1 MATRGYNSYRGRV
14 STGRIVL
21 IVVLVLV
28 LLGAIGYLAVQNYL
42 VYDEAGQVHLELPW
56 GRRDPQQEQTD
67 KPPVENVDID
77 RLEPESKL
85 TPVTALHAVRLPD
98 DCLWWG
104 ADYIM
109 NTLAPEDMVL
119 AVKRENGGIT
129 YDTQVSVPQNVVVER
144 GRPLDCLKQLLASDR
159 YTVARICCFAD
170 AAYARGL
177 PETALVREDDSI
189 WYDAN
194 GGAWLDPTDPT
205 VLSYI
210 TSLVK
215 ECASLGFDE
224 VLLDWFCY
232 PAEGQLDAIAN
243 GGSDHT
249 QILTDFAKSL
259 RSSLPEGVALSM
271 TLRGSGDNALTV
283 PQLAELFD
291 RIYLPAGED
300 ASAARSQLPDG
311 YDAETRLVVTAVE
324 APASGSYVIG
334 IGQTQSQA
342 RASVTEAAGSLER
355 FASGRAEAPQ
365 KGRIEATLRSAD
377 AFLHRRDGRPA
388 PSAAYCDHTER
399 SVTIIWIPQKP
410 APIWRPSERTRA

>member
-1 MATRGYNSYRGRV
+1 MATKGYNSYRGRV
-14 STGRIVL
+14 SAGRIVL
-21 IVVLVLV
+21 VVVLVLV
-28 LLGAIGYLAVQNYL
+28 LLGAIGYLVVQNYL

-56 GRRDPQQEQTD
+56 GRRDQQQEQTD
-67 KPPVENVDID
+67 KPPVDDVDID

-170 AAYARGL
+170 SAYARGL

-210 TSLVK
+210 TSLVN
-215 ECASLGFDE
+215 ECAALGFDE
-224 VLLDWFCY
+224 ILLDWFCY
-232 PAEGQLDAIAN
+232 PAEGELDAIAN

-249 QILTDFAKSL
+249 
-259 RSSLPEGVALSM
+259 
-271 TLRGSGDNALTV
+271 
-283 PQLAELFD
+283 
-291 RIYLPAGED
+291 
-300 ASAARSQLPDG
+300 PD
-311 YDAETRLVVTAVE
+311 
-324 APASGSYVIG
+324 PCFHN
-334 IGQTQSQA
+334 Q
-342 RASVTEAAGSLER
+342 
-355 FASGRAEAPQ
+355 
-365 KGRIEATLRSAD
+365 
-377 AFLHRRDGRPA
+377 
-388 PSAAYCDHTER
+388 
-399 SVTIIWIPQKP
+399 
-410 APIWRPSERTRA
+410 

>member
-194 GGAWLDPTDPT
+194 GG
-205 VLSYI
+205 
-210 TSLVK
+210 
-215 ECASLGFDE
+215 
-224 VLLDWFCY
+224 
-232 PAEGQLDAIAN
+232 
-243 GGSDHT
+243 SDHT

-324 APASGSYVIG
+324 APASGSYVI
-334 IGQTQSQA
+334 
-342 RASVTEAAGSLER
+342 EN
-355 FASGRAEAPQ
+355 
-365 KGRIEATLRSAD
+365 
-377 AFLHRRDGRPA
+377 
-388 PSAAYCDHTER
+388 
-399 SVTIIWIPQKP
+399 
-410 APIWRPSERTRA
+410 

>member
-1 MATRGYNSYRGRV
+1 MATRGYNSYRGRT
-14 STGRIVL
+14 SAGKIVL

-28 LLGAIGYLAVQNYL
+28 LLGAVGYLVVQNYL
-42 VYDEAGQVHLELPW
+42 VYDEAGQVHLELPF
-56 GRRDPQQEQTD
+56 GHRGQGKQTD
-67 KPPVENVDID
+67 KPPVDNVDID

-159 YTVARICCFAD
+159 HTVGRICCFGD
-170 AAYARGL
+170 SAYARGL
-177 PETALVREDDSI
+177 PETALVREDGGI

-194 GGAWLDPTDPT
+194 GGAWLDPTNPA

-210 TSLVK
+210 TSLVS
-215 ECASLGFDE
+215 ECAALGFDE
-224 VLLDWFCY
+224 ILLDWFCY
-232 PAEGQLDAIAN
+232 PSTGALDAIAN

-259 RSSLPEGVALSM
+259 RSSLPEDVALSV
-271 TLRGSGDNALTV
+271 TLRGSGDNALAAAEA
-283 PQLAELFD
+283 AELFD

-300 ASAARSQLPDG
+300 AAAVRRQLPEG
-311 YDAETRLVVTAVE
+311 YDPETRLVVTAAE

-334 IGQTQSQA
+334 G
-342 RASVTEAAGSLER
+342 
-355 FASGRAEAPQ
+355 
-365 KGRIEATLRSAD
+365 
-377 AFLHRRDGRPA
+377 
-388 PSAAYCDHTER
+388 
-399 SVTIIWIPQKP
+399 
-410 APIWRPSERTRA
+410 

>member
-1 MATRGYNSYRGRV
+1 MATRGYNSYRGRT
-14 STGRIVL
+14 SAGKIVL

-28 LLGAIGYLAVQNYL
+28 LLGAVGYLVVQNYL
-42 VYDEAGQVHLELPW
+42 VYDEAGQVHLELPF
-56 GRRDPQQEQTD
+56 GHRGQGKQTD
-67 KPPVENVDID
+67 KPPVDNVDID

-159 YTVARICCFAD
+159 HTVGRICCFGD
-170 AAYARGL
+170 SAYARGL
-177 PETALVREDDSI
+177 PETALVREDGGI

-194 GGAWLDPTDPT
+194 GGAWLDPTNPA

-210 TSLVK
+210 TSLVS
-215 ECASLGFDE
+215 ECAELGFDE
-224 VLLDWFCY
+224 ILLDWFCY
-232 PAEGQLDAIAN
+232 PSTGALDAIAN

-259 RSSLPEGVALSM
+259 RSSLPEDVALSV

-283 PQLAELFD
+283 SEAAELFD
-291 RIYLPAGED
+291 RIYLPSGED
-300 ASAARSQLPDG
+300 EAAVRRQLPEG
-311 YDAETRLVVTAVE
+311 YDPETRLVVTAAE
-324 APASGSYVIG
+324 APASGSYFIG
-334 IGQTQSQA
+334 G
-342 RASVTEAAGSLER
+342 
-355 FASGRAEAPQ
+355 
-365 KGRIEATLRSAD
+365 
-377 AFLHRRDGRPA
+377 
-388 PSAAYCDHTER
+388 
-399 SVTIIWIPQKP
+399 
-410 APIWRPSERTRA
+410 

>member
-1 MATRGYNSYRGRV
+1 MATRGYNSYRGRT
-14 STGRIVL
+14 SAGKIVL

-28 LLGAIGYLAVQNYL
+28 LLGAVGYLVVQNYL
-42 VYDEAGQVHLELPW
+42 VYDEAGQVHLELPF
-56 GRRDPQQEQTD
+56 GHRGQEEQTG

-129 YDTQVSVPQNVVVER
+129 YDTQVSVPQNIVVER

-159 YTVARICCFAD
+159 HTVGRICCFGD
-170 AAYARGL
+170 SAYARGL
-177 PETALVREDDSI
+177 PETALVREDGGI

-194 GGAWLDPTDPT
+194 GGAWLDPTNPA

-210 TSLVK
+210 TSLVS
-215 ECASLGFDE
+215 ECAELGFDE
-224 VLLDWFCY
+224 ILLDWFCY
-232 PAEGQLDAIAN
+232 PSTGALDAIAN

-259 RSSLPEGVALSM
+259 RSSLPEGVALSA
-271 TLRGSGDNALTV
+271 TLRGSGDNALTA
-283 PQLAELFD
+283 PEAAELLD

-300 ASAARSQLPDG
+300 AAAVRRQLPEG
-311 YDAETRLVVTAVE
+311 YDPETRLVVTAAE

-334 IGQTQSQA
+334 G
-342 RASVTEAAGSLER
+342 
-355 FASGRAEAPQ
+355 
-365 KGRIEATLRSAD
+365 
-377 AFLHRRDGRPA
+377 
-388 PSAAYCDHTER
+388 
-399 SVTIIWIPQKP
+399 
-410 APIWRPSERTRA
+410 

>member
-1 MATRGYNSYRGRV
+1 M
-14 STGRIVL
+14 
-21 IVVLVLV
+21 
-28 LLGAIGYLAVQNYL
+28 
-42 VYDEAGQVHLELPW
+42 
-56 GRRDPQQEQTD
+56 
-67 KPPVENVDID
+67 
-77 RLEPESKL
+77 
-85 TPVTALHAVRLPD
+85 TALHAVRLPD

-159 YTVARICCFAD
+159 HTVGRICCFGD
-170 AAYARGL
+170 SAYARGL
-177 PETALVREDDSI
+177 PETALVREDGGI

-194 GGAWLDPTDPT
+194 GGAWLDPTNPA

-210 TSLVK
+210 TSLVS
-215 ECASLGFDE
+215 ECAEQGFDE
-224 VLLDWFCY
+224 ILLDWFCY
-232 PAEGQLDAIAN
+232 PSTGALDAIAN

-259 RSSLPEGVALSM
+259 RSSLPEGVALSV

-283 PQLAELFD
+283 SEAAELFD

-300 ASAARSQLPDG
+300 EAAVRRQLPEG
-311 YDAETRLVVTAVE
+311 YDPETRLVVTAAE

-334 IGQTQSQA
+334 G
-342 RASVTEAAGSLER
+342 
-355 FASGRAEAPQ
+355 
-365 KGRIEATLRSAD
+365 
-377 AFLHRRDGRPA
+377 
-388 PSAAYCDHTER
+388 
-399 SVTIIWIPQKP
+399 
-410 APIWRPSERTRA
+410 

>member
-1 MATRGYNSYRGRV
+1 MATKGYNSYRGRV
-14 STGRIVL
+14 SAGRIVL

-56 GRRDPQQEQTD
+56 GRRDQQGQTD
-67 KPPVENVDID
+67 TPPVDDVDID

-129 YDTQVSVPQNVVVER
+129 YDTQVSVPQNVIVER
-144 GRPLDCLKQLLASDR
+144 GRPLECLKQLLASDHH
-159 YTVARICCFAD
+159 TVGRICCFGD
-170 AAYARGL
+170 SAYARGL
-177 PETALVREDDSI
+177 PETALVREDGGI

-194 GGAWLDPTDPT
+194 GGAWLDPTNPA

-210 TSLVK
+210 TSLAS
-215 ECASLGFDE
+215 ECAEQGFDE
-224 VLLDWFCY
+224 ILLDWFCY
-232 PAEGQLDAIAN
+232 PSTGALDAIAN

-259 RSSLPEGVALSM
+259 RSSLPEGVALSV

-283 PQLAELFD
+283 SEAAELFD

-300 ASAARSQLPDG
+300 AAAVRRQLPEG
-311 YDAETRLVVTAVE
+311 YDPETRLVVTAAE

-334 IGQTQSQA
+334 G
-342 RASVTEAAGSLER
+342 
-355 FASGRAEAPQ
+355 
-365 KGRIEATLRSAD
+365 
-377 AFLHRRDGRPA
+377 
-388 PSAAYCDHTER
+388 
-399 SVTIIWIPQKP
+399 
-410 APIWRPSERTRA
+410 

>member
-1 MATRGYNSYRGRV
+1 MATRGYNSYRGRT
-14 STGRIVL
+14 SAGKIVL

-28 LLGAIGYLAVQNYL
+28 LLGAVGYLVVQNYL
-42 VYDEAGQVHLELPW
+42 VYDEAGQVHLELPF
-56 GRRDPQQEQTD
+56 GHRGQEEQTD

-159 YTVARICCFAD
+159 HTVGRICCFGD
-170 AAYARGL
+170 SAYAHGL
-177 PETALVREDDSI
+177 PETALVREDGGI

-194 GGAWLDPTDPT
+194 GGAWLDPTNPA

-210 TSLVK
+210 TSLVS
-215 ECASLGFDE
+215 ECAELGFDE
-224 VLLDWFCY
+224 ILLDWFCY
-232 PAEGQLDAIAN
+232 PSTGALDAIAN

-249 QILTDFAKSL
+249 QILTDVAKSL
-259 RSSLPEGVALSM
+259 RSSLPEGVALSV
-271 TLRGSGDNALTV
+271 TLRGSGDNALTAT
-283 PQLAELFD
+283 QLAELFD
-291 RIYLPAGED
+291 RIYLPSGED
-300 ASAARSQLPDG
+300 AAAVQRQLPKG
-311 YDAETRLVVTAVE
+311 YDAETRLVAAAAE
-324 APASGSYVIG
+324 APASGSYVIN
-334 IGQTQSQA
+334 S
-342 RASVTEAAGSLER
+342 
-355 FASGRAEAPQ
+355 
-365 KGRIEATLRSAD
+365 
-377 AFLHRRDGRPA
+377 
-388 PSAAYCDHTER
+388 
-399 SVTIIWIPQKP
+399 
-410 APIWRPSERTRA
+410 

>member
-1 MATRGYNSYRGRV
+1 MATRGYNSYRGRT
-14 STGRIVL
+14 SAGKIVL

-28 LLGAIGYLAVQNYL
+28 LLGAVGYLVVQNYL
-42 VYDEAGQVHLELPW
+42 VYDEAGQVHLELPF
-56 GRRDPQQEQTD
+56 GHRGQGEQTD

-159 YTVARICCFAD
+159 HTVGRISCFGD
-170 AAYARGL
+170 SAYARGL
-177 PETALVREDDSI
+177 PETALVREDGGI

-194 GGAWLDPTDPT
+194 GGAWLDPTNPA

-210 TSLVK
+210 TSLVS
-215 ECASLGFDE
+215 ECAEQGFDE
-224 VLLDWFCY
+224 ILLDWFCY
-232 PAEGQLDAIAN
+232 PSTGALDAIAN

-259 RSSLPEGVALSM
+259 RSSLPEGVALSV

-283 PQLAELFD
+283 SEAAELFD
-291 RIYLPAGED
+291 RIYLPSGED
-300 ASAARSQLPDG
+300 EAAVRRQLPEG
-311 YDAETRLVVTAVE
+311 YDPETRLVVTAAE

-334 IGQTQSQA
+334 G
-342 RASVTEAAGSLER
+342 
-355 FASGRAEAPQ
+355 
-365 KGRIEATLRSAD
+365 
-377 AFLHRRDGRPA
+377 
-388 PSAAYCDHTER
+388 
-399 SVTIIWIPQKP
+399 
-410 APIWRPSERTRA
+410 

>member
-1 MATRGYNSYRGRV
+1 MVKSVRICGRH
-14 STGRIVL
+14 G
-21 IVVLVLV
+21 
-28 LLGAIGYLAVQNYL
+28 
-42 VYDEAGQVHLELPW
+42 E
-56 GRRDPQQEQTD
+56 
-67 KPPVENVDID
+67 
-77 RLEPESKL
+77 
-85 TPVTALHAVRLPD
+85 
-98 DCLWWG
+98 
-104 ADYIM
+104 
-109 NTLAPEDMVL
+109 
-119 AVKRENGGIT
+119 
-129 YDTQVSVPQNVVVER
+129 
-144 GRPLDCLKQLLASDR
+144 QLLASDR

-210 TSLVK
+210 TSLVN

-249 QILTDFAKSL
+249 QILTDFTKSL
-259 RSSLPEGVALSM
+259 RSSLPEGAALSV

-300 ASAARSQLPDG
+300 AAAARSQLPDG

-334 IGQTQSQA
+334 N
-342 RASVTEAAGSLER
+342 
-355 FASGRAEAPQ
+355 
-365 KGRIEATLRSAD
+365 
-377 AFLHRRDGRPA
+377 
-388 PSAAYCDHTER
+388 
-399 SVTIIWIPQKP
+399 
-410 APIWRPSERTRA
+410 

>member
-1 MATRGYNSYRGRV
+1 MATRGYNSYRGRT
-14 STGRIVL
+14 SAGKIVL

-28 LLGAIGYLAVQNYL
+28 LLGAVGYLVVQNYL
-42 VYDEAGQVHLELPW
+42 VYDEAGQVHLELPF
-56 GRRDPQQEQTD
+56 GHRGQGEQTD

-104 ADYIM
+104 ADYILEK
-109 NTLAPEDMVL
+109 LAPEDMVL

-129 YDTQVSVPQNVVVER
+129 FDAQVSVPQNVIVEQ
-144 GRPLDCLKQLLASDR
+144 GRPLDCLQQLLSAGR
-159 YTVARICCFAD
+159 HTVGRICCFAD
-170 AAYARGL
+170 SAYARGL
-177 PETALVREDDSI
+177 PETALVREDGGI

-194 GGAWLDPTDPT
+194 GGAWLDPTNPA

-210 TSLVK
+210 TSLVS
-215 ECASLGFDE
+215 ECADQGFDE
-224 VLLDWFCY
+224 ILLDWFCY
-232 PAEGQLDAIAN
+232 PSTGALDAIAN

-334 IGQTQSQA
+334 N
-342 RASVTEAAGSLER
+342 
-355 FASGRAEAPQ
+355 
-365 KGRIEATLRSAD
+365 
-377 AFLHRRDGRPA
+377 
-388 PSAAYCDHTER
+388 
-399 SVTIIWIPQKP
+399 
-410 APIWRPSERTRA
+410 

>member
-1 MATRGYNSYRGRV
+1 MATRGYNSYRGRT
-14 STGRIVL
+14 SAGKIVL

-28 LLGAIGYLAVQNYL
+28 LLGAVGYLVVQNYL
-42 VYDEAGQVHLELPW
+42 VYDEAGQVHLELPF
-56 GRRDPQQEQTD
+56 GHRGQEEQTD

-159 YTVARICCFAD
+159 HTVGRICCFGD
-170 AAYARGL
+170 SAYARGL
-177 PETALVREDDSI
+177 PETALVREDGGI

-194 GGAWLDPTDPT
+194 GGAWLDPTNPA

-210 TSLVK
+210 TSLVS
-215 ECASLGFDE
+215 ECAELGFDE
-224 VLLDWFCY
+224 ILLDWFCY
-232 PAEGQLDAIAN
+232 PSTGALDAIAN

-259 RSSLPEGVALSM
+259 RSSLPEGVALSV
-271 TLRGSGDNALTV
+271 TLRGSGDNALTAT
-283 PQLAELFD
+283 QLAELFD
-291 RIYLPAGED
+291 RIYLPSGED
-300 ASAARSQLPDG
+300 AAAVQRQLPKG
-311 YDAETRLVVTAVE
+311 YDAETRLVAAAAE
-324 APASGSYVIG
+324 APASGSYVIN
-334 IGQTQSQA
+334 S
-342 RASVTEAAGSLER
+342 
-355 FASGRAEAPQ
+355 
-365 KGRIEATLRSAD
+365 
-377 AFLHRRDGRPA
+377 
-388 PSAAYCDHTER
+388 
-399 SVTIIWIPQKP
+399 
-410 APIWRPSERTRA
+410 

>member
-300 ASAARSQLPDG
+300 ASAARSQLLDG

-334 IGQTQSQA
+334 N
-342 RASVTEAAGSLER
+342 
-355 FASGRAEAPQ
+355 
-365 KGRIEATLRSAD
+365 
-377 AFLHRRDGRPA
+377 
-388 PSAAYCDHTER
+388 
-399 SVTIIWIPQKP
+399 
-410 APIWRPSERTRA
+410 

>member
-1 MATRGYNSYRGRV
+1 MATKGYNSYRGRV
-14 STGRIVL
+14 SAGRIVL
-21 IVVLVLV
+21 VVVLVLV
-28 LLGAIGYLAVQNYL
+28 LLGAIGYLVVQNYL

-56 GRRDPQQEQTD
+56 GRRDQQHEQAD
-67 KPPVENVDID
+67 KPPVDDVDID

-129 YDTQVSVPQNVVVER
+129 YDTQVSVPLNVVVER

-170 AAYARGL
+170 SAYARGL

-210 TSLVK
+210 TFLVN
-215 ECASLGFDE
+215 ECAALGFDE
-224 VLLDWFCY
+224 ILLDWFCY
-232 PAEGQLDAIAN
+232 PAEGELDAIAN

-249 QILTDFAKSL
+249 QILTDFARSL
-259 RSSLPEGVALSM
+259 RSSLPEGVALSV

-300 ASAARSQLPDG
+300 AAAVRRQLPDG
-311 YDAETRLVVTAVE
+311 YDAETRLVVTAAE
-324 APASGSYVIG
+324 APASGSYVTG
-334 IGQTQSQA
+334 N
-342 RASVTEAAGSLER
+342 
-355 FASGRAEAPQ
+355 
-365 KGRIEATLRSAD
+365 
-377 AFLHRRDGRPA
+377 
-388 PSAAYCDHTER
+388 
-399 SVTIIWIPQKP
+399 
-410 APIWRPSERTRA
+410 

>member
-1 MATRGYNSYRGRV
+1 MPAAWRWWTASSPEELPMATRGYNSYRGRA
-14 STGRIVL
+14 SAGKIVL

-28 LLGAIGYLAVQNYL
+28 LLGAVGSLVVQNYL
-42 VYDEAGQVHLELPW
+42 VYDEAGQVHLELPF
-56 GRRDPQQEQTD
+56 GHRGQEEQTG

-159 YTVARICCFAD
+159 HTVGRICCFGD
-170 AAYARGL
+170 SAYARGL
-177 PETALVREDDSI
+177 PETALVREDGGI

-194 GGAWLDPTDPT
+194 GGAWLDPTNPA

-210 TSLVK
+210 TSLVS
-215 ECASLGFDE
+215 ECAELGFDE
-224 VLLDWFCY
+224 ILLDWFCY
-232 PAEGQLDAIAN
+232 PSTGALDAIAN

-259 RSSLPEGVALSM
+259 RSSLPEGVALSV

-283 PQLAELFD
+283 SEAAELFD

-300 ASAARSQLPDG
+300 AAAVRRQLPEG
-311 YDAETRLVVTAVE
+311 YDPETRLVVTAAE

-334 IGQTQSQA
+334 G
-342 RASVTEAAGSLER
+342 
-355 FASGRAEAPQ
+355 
-365 KGRIEATLRSAD
+365 
-377 AFLHRRDGRPA
+377 
-388 PSAAYCDHTER
+388 
-399 SVTIIWIPQKP
+399 
-410 APIWRPSERTRA
+410 

>member
-1 MATRGYNSYRGRV
+1 MATRGYNSYRGRT
-14 STGRIVL
+14 SAGKIVL

-28 LLGAIGYLAVQNYL
+28 LLGAVGYLVVQNYL
-42 VYDEAGQVHLELPW
+42 VYDEAGQVHLELPF
-56 GRRDPQQEQTD
+56 GHRGQGKQTD
-67 KPPVENVDID
+67 KPPVDNVDID

-119 AVKRENGGIT
+119 AVKRESGGIT

-159 YTVARICCFAD
+159 HTVGRICCFGD
-170 AAYARGL
+170 SAYARGL
-177 PETALVREDDSI
+177 PETALVREDGGI

-194 GGAWLDPTDPT
+194 GGAWLDPTNPA

-210 TSLVK
+210 TSLVS
-215 ECASLGFDE
+215 ECAELGFDE
-224 VLLDWFCY
+224 ILLDWFCY
-232 PAEGQLDAIAN
+232 PSTGALDAIAN

-259 RSSLPEGVALSM
+259 RSSLPEDVALSV
-271 TLRGSGDNALTV
+271 TLRGSGDNTLAAAEA
-283 PQLAELFD
+283 AELFD

-300 ASAARSQLPDG
+300 AAAVRRQLPEG
-311 YDAETRLVVTAVE
+311 YDPETRLVVTAAE

-334 IGQTQSQA
+334 G
-342 RASVTEAAGSLER
+342 
-355 FASGRAEAPQ
+355 
-365 KGRIEATLRSAD
+365 
-377 AFLHRRDGRPA
+377 
-388 PSAAYCDHTER
+388 
-399 SVTIIWIPQKP
+399 
-410 APIWRPSERTRA
+410 